1 MKNKWEIIYECDD
14 EEDNPTC
21 WALEINHEKHGKYVG
36 MHAHNNQQL
45 AFANTIEA
53 TARGVSYLDATMMSI
68 GRGAGNCAMEL
79 LISFL
84 KNPKYN
90 IFPVMKFIEE
100 HMIPLKEAGLVVGRY
115 CSPAVFDP
123 LVCYGHYRCCP
134 HQAPYLPQL
143 FGRLVSGTGR

>member
-1 MKNKWEIIYECDD
+1 
-14 EEDNPTC
+14 
-21 WALEINHEKHGKYVG
+21 

-68 GRGAGNCAMEL
+68 GRGAGNCALEL

-100 HMIPLKEAGLVVGRY
+100 YMIPLKNDGLVWGY
-115 CSPAVFDP
+115 DI
-123 LVCYGHYRCCP
+123 
-134 HQAPYLPQL
+134 PYLL
-143 FGRLVSGTGR
+143 TGRLNQHPSSAIDYMKEERTDYTNFYTDLLDK